1 MPLSMLLMLLLYTQ
15 VLVAKLDGA
24 TGSEL
29 WVYSSAENRAAV
41 ANGCAYALKLDAQGN
56 PSVVGST
63 SGTAAQPA
71 KGPTDAYLLVLDGR
85 NGDALCY
92 HQLGSAGDD
101 AMLAVS
107 VCQLLQLLIALV
119 DVVLVSLF
127 WSSSDGNCC
136 CCRLTYLSCVLK

>member
-1 MPLSMLLMLLLYTQ
+1 MQ
-15 VLVAKLDGA
+15 VLVAKLSGT

-29 WVYSSAENRAAV
+29 WVYNSAENTAA
-41 ANGCAYALKLDAQGN
+41 AASGCAYALALDAQGN

-71 KGPTDAYLLVLDGR
+71 KGPTDAFLLTLDGR

-107 VCQLLQLLIALV
+107 VCVTAASCI
-119 DVVLVSLF
+119 
-127 WSSSDGNCC
+127 
-136 CCRLTYLSCVLK
+136 LSCSGIDCNAS